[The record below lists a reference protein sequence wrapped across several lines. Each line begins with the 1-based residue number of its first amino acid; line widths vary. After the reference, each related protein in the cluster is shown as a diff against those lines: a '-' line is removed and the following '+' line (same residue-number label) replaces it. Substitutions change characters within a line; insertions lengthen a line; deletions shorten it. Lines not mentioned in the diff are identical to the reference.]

1 MAVLG
6 HAFSTTASSSFVLN
20 FLHIPPYSELTI
32 KNRVLQFFFFFYI
45 FRKFHYG
52 KSSNPVEGLLFHDF
66 RI

>member
-32 KNRVLQFFFFFYI
+32 KNRVLQFFFFFLHI
-45 FRKFHYG
+45 QEISLWKEFESRRR
-52 KSSNPVEGLLFHDF
+52 STVS
-66 RI
+66 